1 MNKYFRYL
9 GVLVWSLIASNLSFA
24 HHSNAPHFD
33 SSKPI
38 SIEGVITEFKFVN
51 PHAWVYLDVTDAT
64 GQVAN
69 WNCEMGAASSLQR
82 QGWTKQTFPVGASIK
97 IEGNAA
103 RRDPVGCSFQSGILP
118 DGTTIARGGQITRG
132 EQVLTQ
138 TVEIESENDV
148 DLTSMAGNW
157 ITVRRDF
164 GGGAGFARSGD
175 AVEIYGDLLTEA
187 GKMAVAGYDDRFDDP
202 ALQCSPSSI
211 IRGYSEPSGASDV
224 TITDEQ
230 IVIRHEFMDTV
241 RTIDLTTRT
250 HPANIEPSMTGH
262 SVGWYEGDALVVET
276 VGFEAG
282 VLLPHPGLMHSDEM
296 KIVEKFSLADGGTV
310 LLREYEVTDPKYLTR
325 AYTGNNAWGRSDI
338 PVRPYNCVELG
349 GISNIKPE

>member
-1 MNKYFRYL
+1 MKNNLF
-9 GVLVWSLIASNLSFA
+9 IAFLACCFASGLSFA

-33 SSKPI
+33 NTKPV

-51 PHAWVYLDVTDAT
+51 PHAWVYLDVTSDDGT
-64 GQVAN
+64 VNN

-82 QGWTKQTFPVGASIK
+82 QGWTQQTFPLGASIK

-103 RRDPVGCSFQSGILP
+103 RRDPYGCSFQSGVLP
-118 DGTTIARGGQITRG
+118 DGTTIARGGQITKG
-132 EQVLTQ
+132 EEVLTQ
-138 TVEIESENDV
+138 TAELEAIEV
-148 DLTSMAGNW
+148 DLNSMAGTW
-157 ITVRRDF
+157 ITVRRNF

-241 RTIDLTTRT
+241 RTIDMTTRE
-250 HPANIEPSMTGH
+250 HPTNIEPSMTGH
-262 SVGWYEGDALVVET
+262 SVGWYEGDTLVVET

-282 VLLPHPGLMHSDEM
+282 VLLPHPGLMHSDAM
-296 KIVEKFSLADGGTV
+296 KIVERFSLIEDGNI
-310 LLREYEVTDPKYLTR
+310 LRRDYEVTDQKYLTR
-325 AYTGNNAWGRSDI
+325 AYTGNNAWERSDI
-338 PVRPYNCVELG
+338 PVSPYNCVELG